1 MPKKKK
7 SKSQKGK
14 KKGTSSF
21 TKKLMTGIL
30 SVSEN
35 YIKLQKLIAL
45 RAGKNAYVDK
55 TLKTINQKTVRV
67 VTGLDYTYGA
77 AADGGTLKTKEGQ
90 FTFTDGKTVK
100 KGISYHIHYTKNL
113 EEYYMTQQ
121 AHNNVT
127 SKLIFPV
134 KRTSTFSI
142 YNGLN
147 KQSPM
152 ILKSDVRPPT
162 DKNYAAGSIT
172 RYFAK
177 KANEVMS
184 KPFEINAKQINK
196 SPLYI
201 YTSFPWVIK
210 GESEL
215 VRVLNSR
222 SIRAAEK
229 VMPNIGKYL
238 NPFQLYRKSKALD
251 SPKAVLDRLGVID
264 YSEME
269 RTQVAGGSMGA
280 GLVAMLNK
288 PSGGKKKKKKS
299 NKTKTK
305 KKY

>member
-21 TKKLMTGIL
+21 TKKLMAGIL

-55 TLKTINQKTVRV
+55 TLKTINQKTVRMV
-67 VTGLDYTYGA
+67 SDN
-77 AADGGTLKTKEGQ
+77 LKTKDGQ

-134 KRTSTFSI
+134 KNTSTFSI

-215 VRVLNSR
+215 VRVLNTR
-222 SIRAAEK
+222 SIRVAEK

-251 SPKAVLDRLGVID
+251 SPRAVLDRLGVID

-269 RTQVAGGSMGA
+269 RTELTIAGASGTMGA

-288 PSGGKKKKKKS
+288 PKSGKKKKKKS
-299 NKTKTK
+299 SKTKTK
-305 KKY
+305 P

>member
-21 TKKLMTGIL
+21 TKKLMAGIL

-55 TLKTINQKTVRV
+55 TLKTINQKTVRMV
-67 VTGLDYTYGA
+67 SDN
-77 AADGGTLKTKEGQ
+77 LKTKAGQ
-90 FTFTDGKTVK
+90 FTFTNGMSVK
-100 KGISYHIHYTKNL
+100 KGINYHIHYTKNL

-121 AHNNVT
+121 AHNNIT

-184 KPFEINAKQINK
+184 KPFEINAKQMSK

-201 YTSFPWVIK
+201 YTSFPWLIK
-210 GESEL
+210 GERDL
-215 VRVLNSR
+215 VGVLNSR
-222 SIRAAEK
+222 SIRVAEK

-251 SPKAVLDRLGVID
+251 NAEAILEKLGVVD

-280 GLVAMLNK
+280 GLSAMMK
-288 PSGGKKKKKKS
+288 KSSGKKKKKKS
-299 NKTKTK
+299 GKTKSK

>member
-55 TLKTINQKTVRV
+55 TLKTINQKTVRMV
-67 VTGLDYTYGA
+67 SDN
-77 AADGGTLKTKEGQ
+77 LKTKEGQ
-90 FTFTDGKTVK
+90 FTFTNGMSVK

-184 KPFEINAKQINK
+184 KPFEINAKQTNK

-288 PSGGKKKKKKS
+288 PSGGKKKKKK
-299 NKTKTK
+299 
-305 KKY
+305 

>member
-1 MPKKKK
+1 MPIKG
-7 SKSQKGK
+7 KGK
-14 KKGTSSF
+14 KKKTSSF
-21 TKKLMTGIL
+21 TKKLMAGIL

-35 YIKLQKLIAL
+35 YIKLQKLIDI
-45 RAGKNAYVDK
+45 RVGKTAYVNE
-55 TLKTINQKTVRV
+55 TIKTINRKTVRV
-67 VTGLDYTYGA
+67 ISDN
-77 AADGGTLKTKEGQ
+77 LKTKRGE
-90 FTFTDGKTVK
+90 FTFIDGTSVK
-100 KGISYHIHYTKNL
+100 GGISYHIHYTKNL
-113 EEYYMTQQ
+113 EEYYMTRQ
-121 AHNNVT
+121 AHDNIT

-152 ILKSDVRPPT
+152 ILKSNVTPPT
-162 DKNYAAGSIT
+162 DKDYVTGSIT

-184 KPFEINAKQINK
+184 KPFEINAKQMNK

-201 YTSFPWVIK
+201 YTSFPWVIN
-210 GESEL
+210 GEIEL

-238 NPFQLYRKSKALD
+238 NPFQLYRKSKALN
-251 SPKAVLDRLGVID
+251 SPRAVLDKLGVID

-269 RTQVAGGSMGA
+269 RTTISTGTIGA
-280 GLVAMLNK
+280 GLMDMFSSSRK
-288 PSGGKKKKKKS
+288 KGKGKKSK
-299 NKTKTK
+299 KTKSKTK
-305 KKY
+305 Y

>member
-55 TLKTINQKTVRV
+55 TLKTINQKTVRMV
-67 VTGLDYTYGA
+67 SDN
-77 AADGGTLKTKEGQ
+77 LKTKDGQ
-90 FTFTDGKTVK
+90 FTFTNGMSVK

-184 KPFEINAKQINK
+184 KPFEINAKQTNK

-299 NKTKTK
+299 SKTKTK